1 MILPAVNLVN
11 LNVSRALERASEIG
25 VRRAFGASACDL
37 LLQFLFENV
46 VISVVG
52 GILALVSAGLLL
64 AALNGS
70 DLIPYAYFTLNWRIA
85 SWGFLFALAF
95 GVISGVWP
103 AWRLS
108 RLTPIQALA
117 GGVK

>member
-1 MILPAVNLVN
+1 
-11 LNVSRALERASEIG
+11 
-25 VRRAFGASACDL
+25 VRRAFGASARDL

-52 GILALVSAGLLL
+52 GVLALLSAALVM
-64 AALNGS
+64 AALNQS
-70 DLIPYAYFTLNWRIA
+70 DLIPYATFSLNWRIA
-85 SWGFLFALAF
+85 GWGFAFALAF

-108 RLTPIQALA
+108 RLTPIEALA